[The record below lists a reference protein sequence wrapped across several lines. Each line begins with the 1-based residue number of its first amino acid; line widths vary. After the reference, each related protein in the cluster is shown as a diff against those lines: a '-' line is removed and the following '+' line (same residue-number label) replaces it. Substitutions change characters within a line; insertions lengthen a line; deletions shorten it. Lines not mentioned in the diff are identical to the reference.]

1 MIRKHTRQPEED
13 DGEVAIHCDV
23 PGLVDKVIL
32 LVRSETDVDKRRLL
46 DQYPELLS
54 DESDAVLDQ
63 METALRE
70 RGIVQDANNIDGLRY
85 KLGRTKLYGFE
96 HACLEQI
103 VLTAF
108 VNMPDDNPG
117 GYLAQVASRYPELLQ
132 PGVDEAIAAVK
143 RDLASGEG
151 NVMGVF
157 LDVLAEQI
165 QKQRNRNA
173 AMEKGN
179 RTPQRVPENP
189 GLVVQEV
196 EEEEDDSEDEDG
208 DGFDEVVEAADP
220 KQWSLSKKEFRSL
233 IQRIKSVRSMRDI
246 QKISQSYAAAREPAF
261 LEWLCLVSS
270 DGPQLVRETARVL
283 WMAAE
288 ATTRPEPP
296 KPLRSD
302 YKAFERSFPGN
313 GMLPTGQGLDRAI
326 EIGQKLVAHQA
337 FDSGDEFFRLSV
349 LRRTGEALFGR
360 YQSVNEG
367 KDLDDAIHL
376 MSEATSASRTGSP
389 SFTRASTYG
398 GLALLMRYEIKRERS
413 DLETAALVLRYAVGN
428 HANHLPPLLAQS
440 GMGMVRVCN
449 YQFEAGGGIEC
460 LSEAAEIF
468 LYTLA
473 QTAEELDESL
483 LLQVM
488 VPFGKLLTH
497 LNDSGEE
504 DALESLIGKVEQITG
519 QTPQLRSQPYYL
531 YQLAEA
537 LNGIHKRNGNLA
549 ILNRSITYLSN
560 AAALGGP
567 ILTSI
572 LDQLGIAYKM
582 RFYATGD
589 KADIERSVESHRR
602 GVELL
607 STESPAFPY
616 QLDHY
621 SQALRESFSVDEDP
635 SRLDRAVEMAERA
648 LKLVKVND
656 PERVTVE
663 GNLANHLQSRGRQLD
678 QVEDLDRSLSI
689 AEEALARPLGERD
702 KAFLS
707 QVRFGALLSRFDMT
721 GDESNIAALKI
732 AWANMKTED
741 TTASDQFRRADS
753 WCRLLFKKGHFEDAM
768 DGFEVAKRAAREL
781 IFVSET
787 TTEGKRS
794 WIRSYQWL
802 VLIAA
807 YSLARLERPADAVC
821 EIEAGMALLLQEASW
836 TRPGMLERLSEAGFT
851 DLRDRIEKATEQIR
865 YMSGAGASTFSEI
878 RAARMKYQ
886 QALAELQDIPG
897 FEAIQQKLSIEQLT
911 TVLPEGTVACYPLA
925 TRHGALVLLADRHG
939 CKPLW
944 CERFNEAKAGSLN
957 YGEGG
962 IRKKRDRD
970 ELRLDEVGG
979 WIGTYTR
986 WQNALS
992 SHDSREVLHW
1002 SVEWQKQLD
1011 QTIRA
1016 IHDELVGGLS
1026 AAVHQRD
1033 GRRIV
1038 LIPLMTLSWWP
1049 LHAGLGIV
1057 NGDEIVFPQ
1066 DSIASSY
1073 VPSVLTSLE
1082 LTPKYKQAG
1091 RRSILAIGITGETDQ
1106 PTLEDAASE
1115 AELVAEG
1122 FAQATVLLNEQATAE
1137 AFTAASAEADIWHF
1151 AGHASF
1157 PNENEAALVFA
1168 GGTRL
1173 SFNEIREMSPN
1184 PPTLVVL
1191 SACES
1196 AVFDKQLANERR
1208 SLAVA
1213 FLELGAS
1220 HVVATL
1226 WPVDDRASLLFMS
1239 FFYDQLRTV
1248 PAIDALAKTQ
1258 WWMSGTTDGE
1268 KKAWMRVLLK
1278 NVTGTNARSGL
1289 LRLYQDLALR
1299 DGAGRH
1305 FSASYFWA
1313 GYQILGM
1320 GTSLI

>member
-63 METALRE
+63 MEAALRE
-70 RGIVQDANNIDGLRY
+70 RGMAQDANNMDGLRY

-96 HACLEQI
+96 HACLEQV

-108 VNMPDDNPG
+108 VSMPDDNPG
-117 GYLAQVASRYPELLQ
+117 GYLAQVTSRYPELLQ
-132 PGVDEAIAAVK
+132 PGVNEAIAAVK

-165 QKQRNRNA
+165 QRQRDRNA

-179 RTPQRVPENP
+179 RAPQRAPENP
-189 GLVVQEV
+189 GSVMQGADD
-196 EEEEDDSEDEDG
+196 EEDDSEDD
-208 DGFDEVVEAADP
+208 DGFDQAVEAADP
-220 KQWSLSKKEFRSL
+220 RQWFLSKKEFRSL
-233 IQRIKSVRSMRDI
+233 IQRIESVRSMRDI

-296 KPLRSD
+296 KLLRSD

-313 GMLPTGQGLDRAI
+313 GMLPAGQHLDRVI

-337 FDSGDEFFRLSV
+337 FDSGDEFFRVSV
-349 LRRTGEALFGR
+349 LRRTGEALFAR
-360 YQSVNEG
+360 CQTIKKG

-376 MSEATSASRTGSP
+376 LSEATSASRTGSP
-389 SFTRASTYG
+389 SFTRTSTYG
-398 GLALLMRYEIKRERS
+398 GLAMLMRYEVKRERS
-413 DLETAALVLRYAVGN
+413 DLETAALVLRYAVAN

-449 YQFEAGGGIEC
+449 YQFEAGGGKEC

-468 LYTLA
+468 QYTLS

-483 LLQVM
+483 LLDVM
-488 VPFGKLLTH
+488 LPFGKLLTN

-504 DALESLIGKVEQITG
+504 DALESLIEQVERITG
-519 QTPQLRSQPYYL
+519 QTPLLRSQPYYL

-537 LNGIHKRNGNLA
+537 LSGIYKRNGNLA

-560 AAALGGP
+560 AATLGGRFLP
-567 ILTSI
+567 SI
-572 LDQLGIAYKM
+572 LDQLGLAYKM

-589 KADIERSVESHRR
+589 KEDIERSVESHRR

-607 STESPAFPY
+607 STESPAFPF

-621 SQALRESFSVDEDP
+621 SQALRESFIADEDP

-648 LKLVKVND
+648 LKLLKETD

-678 QVEDLDRSLSI
+678 RVEDLDRSLSI
-689 AEEALARPLGERD
+689 AEEALTRPLGERD

-707 QVRFGALLSRFDMT
+707 AARFGTLLARFDMT
-721 GDESNIAALKI
+721 GDEGNLAALKM
-732 AWANMKTED
+732 AWANMKAAD

-753 WCRLLFKKGHFEDAM
+753 WCRLLFKKGQFAEAIDS
-768 DGFEVAKRAAREL
+768 FEVAKRAAREL

-787 TTEGKRS
+787 STEGKRS

-807 YSLARLERPADAVC
+807 YSLARLERPAEAVC

-836 TRPGMLERLSEAGFT
+836 TRPGRLERLSEAGHT
-851 DLRDRIEKATEQIR
+851 ELRDRIEQAAEQIR
-865 YMSGAGASTFSEI
+865 YVSGAGASTFSEI
-878 RAARMKYQ
+878 REARMKYQ
-886 QALAELQDIPG
+886 HALAELQDVPG
-897 FEAIQQKLSIEQLT
+897 FEAVQRDLSIEQLT
-911 TVLPEGTVACYPLA
+911 AVLPEGTVACYPL
-925 TRHGALVLLADRHG
+925 TTPHGALILLADRQG

-944 CERFNEAKAGSLN
+944 YESFNEAKVGSLN
-957 YGEGG
+957 YGEGET
-962 IRKKRDRD
+962 RNKRDGD
-970 ELRLDEVGG
+970 EPMLYEVGG
-979 WIGTYTR
+979 WIGTYIR
-986 WQNALS
+986 WQHALR
-992 SHDSREVLHW
+992 SHDSSEVLHW

-1016 IHDELVGGLS
+1016 IHDELMGDLA
-1026 AAVHQRD
+1026 AAVHQRE

-1049 LHAGLGIV
+1049 LQAGLGII

-1082 LTPKYKQAG
+1082 LMPKQKRPG
-1091 RRSILAIGITGETDQ
+1091 RRSILAIGITGETDE

-1173 SFNEIREMSPN
+1173 TFNEIREMSSN

-1208 SLAVA
+1208 SLALA

-1239 FFYDQLRTV
+1239 FFYDQLKTTA
-1248 PAIDALAKTQ
+1248 AIDALAKTQ

-1268 KKAWMRVLLK
+1268 KKAWMRVQLK
-1278 NVTGTNARSGL
+1278 SVAGTNARSGL

-1299 DGAGRH
+1299 DGAGRY

-1320 GTSLI
+1320 ETSLL